1 MDFCVAATRVIA
13 GGQVLAPGFARIH
26 GGTVSD
32 VGAGIPADADIVLD
46 TGVLAPGLV
55 DLQLNGAFGVDL
67 VEAGPSQWAE
77 VVAKLPATGCTAF
90 APSYITAPVDTLV
103 EGIERYRSVRETLE
117 ETAGAARTLGV
128 HLEGPFL
135 SARRRGAHRLD
146 DLTDP
151 SEQHM
156 DALLAAGADGALAY
170 VTLAPE
176 RHGALDAIRRLRDA
190 GVRVAVG
197 HSDATEDVVR
207 AAADAGA
214 TIITHL
220 FNAQRPF
227 NHRDP
232 GVVGAGLTDER
243 FTLGLIADL
252 HHATPTAVRLAF
264 AAAAGRIALVTDAVS
279 ALGMPEGQYV
289 LGREV
294 VHLEQG
300 RPPLRTDGTIGGSA
314 LAIDEAVANAVA
326 CGVDP
331 VTAVDA
337 ASRVPADAL
346 GRTDIGRIAP
356 GAAADLVWL
365 SDDMRTRA
373 TWIAGVLAH
382 ACPDATATLGVTSD
396 LEVIR

>member
-1 MDFCVAATRVIA
+1 MHFCVAAARVIA
-13 GGQVLAPGFARIH
+13 DGQVLVPGYARIR
-26 GGTVSD
+26 GGTVSE
-32 VGAGIPADADIVLD
+32 VGSGTPADADIVLD

-67 VEAGPSQWAE
+67 VDASPSQWAD

-90 APSYITAPVDTLV
+90 VPSYITAPVGTLV
-103 EGIERYRSVRETLE
+103 DGIERYRSVREKLD

-146 DLTDP
+146 NLTDP
-151 SEQHM
+151 SKQHV
-156 DALLAAGADGALAY
+156 DALLAAGADDALAY

-243 FTLGLIADL
+243 FALGLIADL

-264 AAAAGRIALVTDAVS
+264 AAATGRIALVTDAVS
-279 ALGMPEGQYV
+279 ALGMPAGQYV
-289 LGREV
+289 LGGEV

-300 RPPLRTDGTIGGSA
+300 RPPLRIDGTIGGSA

-331 VTAVDA
+331 VTAVEA

-346 GRTDIGRIAP
+346 GRTDIGRIAS

-365 SDDMRTRA
+365 SDDLRTRA
-373 TWIAGVLAH
+373 TWIAGVLAY
-382 ACPDATATLGVTSD
+382 ACPDARAKLGIGAD